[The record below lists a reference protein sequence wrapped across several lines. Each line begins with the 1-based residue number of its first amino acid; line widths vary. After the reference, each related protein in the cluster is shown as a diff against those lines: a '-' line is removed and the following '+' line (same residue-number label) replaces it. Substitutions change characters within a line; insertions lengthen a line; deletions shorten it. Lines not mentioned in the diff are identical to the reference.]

1 MKLLLLLFFFVPH
14 FEEKGLGNSLPLAI
28 YYFLVSLANLGM
40 ILKHKLKK
48 HLFISNFFIL
58 TCAWSFYVFIT
69 IIANDLISHFNVVI
83 EIFRPFVLL
92 LGILAG
98 YFLAKDNKK
107 TMIKLIA
114 VVVLANI
121 FVQILQILDYDII
134 TRVWYSEKLGQ
145 GRYAGLFINPNTGG
159 IILGYLF
166 VVALFISRTR
176 KRYPLFLLLLL
187 LVSILLEG
195 SRSAFV
201 GLCAAL
207 AVLYFRLKFTGPF
220 LFACIVFTL
229 LYLYDIGHFRVYLL
243 LDYII
248 HGDTSGVKSL
258 FLRFQ
263 LWAFLLRSFFD
274 LPAFNSLV
282 GIGPDKTA
290 NSLSYYIDSEYLNV
304 LVRYGFV
311 GVFLYLHTLFLII
324 YYYIR
329 SGLNRYLGAIILLTV
344 VYGLAAETLMHWK
357 VSFIFGIVMS
367 FMYFKKEFEFDN
379 VYSCRAYLQQETTA
393 SFAS

>member
-1 MKLLLLLFFFVPH
+1 M
-14 FEEKGLGNSLPLAI
+14 PLAI
-28 YYFLVSLANLGM
+28 YYFLVSLASVGM
-40 ILKHKLKK
+40 TLKHKLKK
-48 HLFISNFFIL
+48 DLFIGNFFIIA
-58 TCAWSFYVFIT
+58 CAWSFYVFIT

-114 VVVLANI
+114 VVALTNVC
-121 FVQILQILDYDII
+121 VQILQILDYDFLSPY
-134 TRVWYSEKLGQ
+134 WYSEKLGQ
-145 GRYAGLFINPNTGG
+145 GRYAGLFLNPNVGAIVLSYFLVT
-159 IILGYLF
+159 
-166 VVALFISRTR
+166 ALSVSRSR
-176 KRYPLFLLLLL
+176 KVYALCFLL

-195 SRSAFV
+195 SRAAF
-201 GLCAAL
+201 LALSIAL
-207 AVLYFRLKFTGPF
+207 AIIYFRLKYIGAILLAFIA
-220 LFACIVFTL
+220 FAL
-229 LYLYDIGHFRVYLL
+229 LYVYNVGNFRVYLL

-248 HGDTSGVKSL
+248 HADTSGVKSM

-290 NSLSYYIDSEYLNV
+290 NSLSYYMDSEYLNV

-324 YYYIR
+324 YYYVR
-329 SGLNRYLGAIILLTV
+329 SGFNRYMGAVIALTLT
-344 VYGLAAETLMHWK
+344 YGIAVESLMHWR

-367 FMYFKKEFEFDN
+367 FLYFEKKRELCD
-379 VYSCRAYLQQETTA
+379 VYNRRAYLQQEA
-393 SFAS
+393 RPSFPS

>member
-1 MKLLLLLFFFVPH
+1 MRLLVLLFFFVPH
-14 FEEKGLGNSLPLAI
+14 FEEKGVGNSFPLAI
-28 YYFLVSLANLGM
+28 YYFLVSLASVGM

-48 HLFISNFFIL
+48 HLFINNFCIL

-92 LGILAG
+92 LGILGG
-98 YFLAKDNKK
+98 YFFAKDNKK

-121 FVQILQILDYDII
+121 FVQILQILDYDIG
-134 TRVWYSEKLGQ
+134 RAVWYSEKLGQ
-145 GRYAGLFINPNTGG
+145 GRYAGLFINPNVGG

-166 VVALFISRTR
+166 VVALFISRKR
-176 KRYPLFLLLLL
+176 NRYPIFLLLLL

-195 SRSAFV
+195 SRAAFL

-207 AVLYFRLKFTGPF
+207 TVLYLRLKYTGPF
-220 LFACIVFTL
+220 LLACTVYAL
-229 LYLYDIGHFRVYLL
+229 MYLYDNGNFRVYLL
-243 LDYII
+243 LDFII
-248 HGDTSGVKSL
+248 HGDTSGVKSM

-263 LWAFLLRSFFD
+263 LWAFLLRSFFG
-274 LPAFNSLV
+274 LPALNILV

-329 SGLNRYLGAIILLTV
+329 SGGNKYMGAIIVLTLI
-344 VYGLAAETLMHWK
+344 YGIAAEGLMHWK
-357 VSFIFGIVMS
+357 VSFVFGIVMT
-367 FMYFKKEFEFDN
+367 FMYFTKEFEFYN
-379 VYSCRAYLQQETTA
+379 VHNCRAYLQQETTPSLA
-393 SFAS
+393 S